1 MSDFT
6 KKIIVMILEIV
17 GKVVEV
23 FTKVDINGD
32 GKIG

>member
-6 KKIIVMILEIV
+6 KKIISVTLEIV
-17 GKVVEV
+17 EKIVEV
-23 FTKVDINGD
+23 IIKDDINGD

>member
-1 MSDFT
+1 MSEFT

-17 GKVVEV
+17 LKIVEI
-23 FTKVDINGD
+23 FTKIDINGD

>member
-1 MSDFT
+1 MSDFA
-6 KKIIVMILEIV
+6 KKIIVMVLEIV

-23 FTKVDINGD
+23 LTKVDINGD

>member
-1 MSDFT
+1 MSDFA

-17 GKVVEV
+17 GKIVEV
-23 FTKVDINGD
+23 LTKIDINGD